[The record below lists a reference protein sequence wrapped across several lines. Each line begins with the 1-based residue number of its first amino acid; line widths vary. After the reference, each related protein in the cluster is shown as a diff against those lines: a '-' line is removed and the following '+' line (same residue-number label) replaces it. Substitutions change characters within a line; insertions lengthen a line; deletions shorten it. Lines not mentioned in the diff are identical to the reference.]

1 MISAEV
7 CGTDSF
13 LSLKH
18 KEQALYYQ
26 LVLATDDDG
35 FISNPLSIA
44 RIAGCSKRDIRTLE
58 EKNLVICFPSGTLV
72 IVDWNNVNYLRKD
85 RYKPTAHQE
94 DFNRLGVTTQ
104 GRYFIAVPWQ
114 PAGNQLETSCQP
126 TANQSS
132 TIPQPQPNVTQPNVT
147 LEREVKRES
156 AVVNQEPEPIN
167 HNKRTAAPANLE
179 YLPEGTESL
188 DEAAT
193 EALRKSCLAQI
204 ESATAKAPPPE
215 VDAETAELK
224 KVFRQSAG
232 QEQNA
237 APAEQSQP
245 PPG

>member
-85 RYKPTAHQE
+85 RYSSLLFALPRRHSCC
-94 DFNRLGVTTQ
+94 FPGCV
-104 GRYFIAVPWQ
+104 
-114 PAGNQLETSCQP
+114 AGF
-126 TANQSS
+126 
-132 TIPQPQPNVTQPNVT
+132 
-147 LEREVKRES
+147 
-156 AVVNQEPEPIN
+156 
-167 HNKRTAAPANLE
+167 
-179 YLPEGTESL
+179 
-188 DEAAT
+188 
-193 EALRKSCLAQI
+193 RK
-204 ESATAKAPPPE
+204 
-215 VDAETAELK
+215 
-224 KVFRQSAG
+224 
-232 QEQNA
+232 
-237 APAEQSQP
+237 
-245 PPG
+245 